1 MALVPGSVA
10 ADSGMAKAIY
20 DQIDAQLSPPLQ
32 KAVAGATGDAKKA
45 AQQALDA
52 AQDGWRKLSFCI
64 ATGVI
69 NHLLSNLEIHDVQT
83 SPGVNAPVGGQT
95 GPAAPD
101 QHQHQVTLAAAQI
114 GIAFS
119 QINNGTGLVA

>member
-20 DQIDAQLSPPLQ
+20 EQIDPLLSPPLQ
-32 KAVAGATGDAKKA
+32 KAVAQATGEAQVA

-52 AQDGWRKLSFCI
+52 ARDGWRKLSFCI

-69 NHLLSNLEIHDVQT
+69 NHLLSNLEVHGVQT
-83 SPGVNAPVGGQT
+83 SGTLNAPVDGQT
-95 GPAAPD
+95 GPAQPSA
-101 QHQHQVTLAAAQI
+101 HQHQVSLAAQA
-114 GIAFS
+114 GVTFS
-119 QINNGTGLVA
+119 QSNNGTGLVA

>member
-20 DQIDAQLSPPLQ
+20 DQIDVLLSPPLQ
-32 KAVAGATGDAKKA
+32 KAVAAATGDAQKA

-69 NHLLSNLEIHDVQT
+69 NHLKSNLEINGVQT
-83 SPGVNAPVGGQT
+83 SPKVNAPVDGQT
-95 GPAAPD
+95 GPAAPN
-101 QHQHQVTLAAAQI
+101 QHQHQVSLAAAQV
-114 GIAFS
+114 GITFS
-119 QINNGTGLVA
+119 QTNNGTGLVA

>member
-20 DQIDAQLSPPLQ
+20 DQIDPLLSPPLQ
-32 KAVAGATGDAKKA
+32 GAVDKAKGDAKVK

-52 AQDGWRKLSFCI
+52 ARDGWRKLSFCI
-64 ATGVI
+64 ADGVI
-69 NHLLSNLEIHDVQT
+69 SHLKSNLEINGVQT
-83 SPGVNAPVGGQT
+83 SPTVNAPVGGLT
-95 GPAAPD
+95 GPAAPN
-101 QHQHQVTLAAAQI
+101 QHQHPVSLAAAQV
-114 GIAFS
+114 GITFS

>member
-20 DQIDAQLSPPLQ
+20 EQIDPLLSPPLQ
-32 KAVAGATGDAKKA
+32 KAVAQATGEARVA

-52 AQDGWRKLSFCI
+52 ARDGWRKLSFCI

-69 NHLLSNLEIHDVQT
+69 NHLLSNLEVHGVQT
-83 SPGVNAPVGGQT
+83 SGTLNAPVDGQT
-95 GPAAPD
+95 GPAQPSA
-101 QHQHQVTLAAAQI
+101 HQHQVSLAAQA
-114 GIAFS
+114 GVTFS
-119 QINNGTGLVA
+119 QSNNGTGLVA